1 MNKEVCYYCEGSGY
15 LMRTP
20 KKSRKSLIKCSVC
33 DGTAIEGITLEDFG
47 DRLKLVGAFYS
58 GKIEDAKRE
67 GVQSVIDY
75 LKNEIATQ
83 DKRTA
88 GAPKLKAHINL
99 IERVVLLTVINALEE
114 WQALKQKHLKEQS
127 NDKPTTPPENE
138 WVDEGGVLG

>member
-1 MNKEVCYYCEGSGY
+1 MHKEVCYYCEGSGY

-33 DGTAIEGITLEDFG
+33 DGTAIEGITLEEFG

-67 GVQSVIDY
+67 V
-75 LKNEIATQ
+75 A
-83 DKRTA
+83 
-88 GAPKLKAHINL
+88 
-99 IERVVLLTVINALEE
+99 ERVGIKIGGAISLLFTNHRSACMQHLMRLR
-114 WQALKQKHLKEQS
+114 QTLNQKHLKEQS

-138 WVDEGGVLG
+138 WVDEREVLG